1 MRKILI
7 VSLLLFLFTNG
18 FSQNHEKDPEVDMV
32 KYNVKRGETI
42 RLISK
47 KYLISPSEIY
57 KFNKFATDG
66 ISEGMILY
74 LPVPRKEIVLVE
86 KEEILE
92 PEPSSKETA
101 VTEKEVV
108 TEQILEDK
116 KEQLPTEKVEIVATE
131 KVEVVV
137 ATEKTEP
144 LTNASNYPIAS
155 AEDVQSGDVVSSTD
169 PNTIIHKVQKQ
180 ETLYGL
186 SKVYNITVEELKE
199 QNKTVLKNG
208 LQIGQMLNIK
218 KNN

>member
-1 MRKILI
+1 MRTILI

-74 LPVPRKEIVLVE
+74 IPVPRKEIVLVE

-92 PEPSSKETA
+92 PEPSSKHTMVA
-101 VTEKEVV
+101 EKEVV
-108 TEQILEDK
+108 TEKVSEDR
-116 KEQLPTEKVEIVATE
+116 KEQLPTE

-137 ATEKTEP
+137 ATEKKEP

-155 AEDVQSGDVVSSTD
+155 AADVQSGDIVSDSD

-186 SKVYNITVEELKE
+186 SKVYNITVDELKE